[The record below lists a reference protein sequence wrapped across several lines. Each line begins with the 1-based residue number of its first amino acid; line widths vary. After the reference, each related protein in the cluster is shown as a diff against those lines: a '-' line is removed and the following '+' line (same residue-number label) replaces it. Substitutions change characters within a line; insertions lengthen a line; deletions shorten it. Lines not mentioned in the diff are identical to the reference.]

1 MSNKK
6 LVLMRDVICLY
17 HPDFI
22 KSRSLRQHGLNS
34 PEMFNVEYLIEV
46 CLAKLGKYKH
56 IPSGYHSDYSDGSD
70 CKTSSIYVNPIL
82 EGGNSHRG
90 EIRGVETSCGGQ
102 KIGALRCTIFNPHTD
117 GLMFYYLPKEKWSQ
131 HISNSPSGVGTVPYT
146 YYKPDHYIEKFIG
159 YECASF
165 EELARA

>member
-22 KSRSLRQHGLNS
+22 KSRVLRQHGLNS
-34 PEMFNVEYLIEV
+34 PEMFNVEYLVEV
-46 CLAKLGKYKH
+46 CLAKLGRFKH
-56 IPSGYHSDYSDGSD
+56 IPFGCHSDYSDGSD
-70 CKTSSIYVNPIL
+70 CKTSSIYVNPNL
-82 EGGNSHRG
+82 KGGNSYTG
-90 EIRGVETSCGGQ
+90 AIKGVETSFGGQ

-131 HISNSPSGVGTVPYT
+131 NINCIGSVSYT
-146 YYKPDHYIEKFIG
+146 YYKPNDYIEKFIG

-165 EELARA
+165 EELARAS